1 MRGGFRGTVIGLDLG
16 RKYPWCRAIS
26 TETGEVLGNERVST
40 RREEFLSFL
49 RGLPRPI
56 RVVMEA
62 TGTWQYPTNVWRGGW
77 RRSSW
82 PTL

>member
-1 MRGGFRGTVIGLDLG
+1 MDLG
-16 RKYPWCRAIS
+16 RRYSWCRAIS
-26 TETGEVLGNERVST
+26 TETGEVLGNERLRT

-49 RGLPRPI
+49 QGLPRPI

-62 TGTWQYPTNVWRGGW
+62 TGNWQYPYECLEGW
-77 RRSSW
+77 GRRSSW